1 VKGISKRD
9 MQVHLAKYTASL
21 RASIKIRKQLIQSG
35 KEEQTEE
42 GMEQMKSWEDQ
53 VETFKVGQFY
63 KQADLVEK
71 PLVPDSDCSRVDI
84 IILKYNVPKI
94 ESTCFNLFVN
104 NTDWPH
110 KITWYDSRNQ
120 TANFS
125 KLWNH
130 LTHQSTCE
138 YVLISDSDVYVCK
151 NWLSKMMESF
161 TPGFCCYETTT
172 LKELEERPSVFEGK
186 KAVIQAEK
194 VGLVVPVTR
203 YGGAHTMQGLIEYK
217 PSSPPFLTSEQV
229 SGFFFLFKKEM
240 WRDIGGFDERFY
252 LHGQDSEWMDRVVAS
267 DWQIVVRPD
276 VFVDHEV
283 SASINQSVRDND
295 IDLPID
301 LQWTKLVYSRIRQEK
316 SEKIYEPIKYE

>member
-1 VKGISKRD
+1 MKGITKAD
-9 MQVHLAKYTASL
+9 MQKHLNQHLASL
-21 RASIKIRKQLIQSG
+21 RETIKIRKQLIQSG
-35 KEEQTEE
+35 KETPTQEDL
-42 GMEQMKSWEDQ
+42 EQMQSWEDQ
-53 VETFKVGQFY
+53 VEKFKVGQYY
-63 KQADLVEK
+63 KQCELVER
-71 PLVPDSDCSRVDI
+71 PLVSDSDASRVDI

-94 ESTCFNLFVN
+94 EATCFNLYVN

-130 LTHQSTCE
+130 LIHQSTCE
-138 YVLISDSDVYVCK
+138 YVLISDSDAYVCK
-151 NWLSKMMESF
+151 SWLSKMMESF
-161 TPGFCCYETTT
+161 VPGFCCYETTT
-172 LKELEERPSVFEGK
+172 LKELEEKPSVFETK
-186 KAVIQAEK
+186 KKIIQPNK

-203 YGGAHTMQGLIEYK
+203 WGGAHTLQGMMEYR
-217 PSSPPFLTSEQV
+217 PGSSPFLTSEQV

-267 DWQIVVRPD
+267 DWDIVVRPD

-283 SASINQSVRDND
+283 SASINQSVKDND

-301 LQWTKLVYSRIRQEK
+301 LQWTKLVYGRIRQEK
-316 SEKIYEPIKYE
+316 LEGTYEPVKYE